1 MTPRFKTFL
10 TGSILLGMALGGCS
24 WITDRG
30 PLEVVVIDKAMK
42 MTNPD
47 LGRPGP
53 ASQALL
59 SATAQGLVSFDSVG
73 QIEAGLASRWMVTDD
88 GLSYIFRIQD
98 AQWSDGQEVTTAQVV
113 QLMRPRLQRSTRNRY
128 APELANVQSIRAMTG
143 QVIEVRLSRPI
154 PHLLD
159 ILAQPDMALLMKG
172 RGWGPM
178 TAKSERSGLTLM
190 VKPDPLAEELD
201 EPVDVEPP
209 VHVMARSASKALAR
223 IDNDEAAVVLGGRMQ
238 DFPLFAASGI
248 DARRLVVD
256 PAEGLFGLAFTH
268 DDGILNDR
276 DVREAISMAIIRTPM
291 VQAFGEPSWSPTNA
305 IRMPLEKQDANF
317 TPYNPE
323 YGQWP
328 IEERVNRARNV
339 IAAKTNGVKQ
349 KPRLRIALPDG
360 PGSDLLFAYLRGY
373 IRAIG
378 LDAVQVKMTDQA
390 DMRLIDEVAPSRDP
404 IWYLRRLSCRHGN
417 VCNSRVDALT
427 EAASRADTPTER
439 AQLVREAETMLSNT
453 AGFIPL
459 AQPLRWSVT
468 HARSDG
474 LRPNAR
480 ARHPLNRLF
489 GNPT

>member
-1 MTPRFKTFL
+1 MRRA
-10 TGSILLGMALGGCS
+10 SHILISSLIAGVSLAGCG
-24 WITDRG
+24 WIADSG
-30 PLEVVVIDKAMK
+30 PLEVVIFDKNVT

-73 QIEAGLASRWMVTDD
+73 QIEPGLASRWMVTDD

-98 AQWSDGQEVTTAQVV
+98 AEWSDGQKVTTAQVV
-113 QLMRPRLQRSTRNRY
+113 QILRPRLLSTTRNRY
-128 APELANVQSIRAMTG
+128 APELANVQSIRAITG
-143 QVIEVRLSRPI
+143 QVIEVRLERPI

-178 TAKSERSGLTLM
+178 IANAERGGLTLT
-190 VKPDPLAEELD
+190 VKPDPLADELD
-201 EPVDVEPP
+201 EPIDPAPP
-209 VHVMARSASKALAR
+209 VHLIARPAASAMARHVNGKT
-223 IDNDEAAVVLGGRMQ
+223 AVLMGGKMQ
-238 DFPLFAASGI
+238 DFPLFTASGI
-248 DARRLVVD
+248 EARRLVVD

-268 DDGILNDR
+268 DDGILKNR

-305 IRMPLEKQDANF
+305 IRMPLEKQDAAF
-317 TPYNPE
+317 APYNPA
-323 YGQWP
+323 YSQWT
-328 IEERVNRARNV
+328 IDERVARARAT
-339 IAAKTNGVKQ
+339 IMERTQGVETR
-349 KPRLRIALPDG
+349 PRLRIALPKG
-360 PGSDLLFAYLRGY
+360 PGSDLLFGYLRTY
-373 IRAIG
+373 LRAIG
-378 LDAVQVKMTDQA
+378 LDAVQVSMDDKA

-404 IWYLRRLSCRHGN
+404 LWYLRRLSCRHGN
-417 VCNSRVDALT
+417 VCNSQVDALT
-427 EAASRADTPTER
+427 GAASNTDNAEER
-439 AQLVREAETMLSNT
+439 AQLIREAEMLLTDT
-453 AGFIPL
+453 AGYVPI

-468 HARSDG
+468 DPRSSG
-474 LRPNAR
+474 LRPNPR

>member
-1 MTPRFKTFL
+1 MTRRIFPTL
-10 TGSILLGMALGGCS
+10 IGTIMLGTSLGGCG
-24 WITDRG
+24 WITDGG
-30 PLEVVVIDKAMK
+30 PLEVVIIDSNMK

-47 LGRPGP
+47 MGRPGP

-73 QIEAGLASRWMVTDD
+73 QIEPGLASRWMVTDD

-98 AQWSDGQEVTTAQVV
+98 AQWSDGQKVTTAQVV
-113 QLMRPRLQRSTRNRY
+113 QLLRPRLQRNTRNRY
-128 APELANVQSIRAMTG
+128 ALELANVQSIRAMTG
-143 QVIEVRLSRPI
+143 QVIEVRLDRPI

-178 TAKSERSGLTLM
+178 TAKAERSGLTLT
-190 VKPDPLAEELD
+190 VKPDPLADELD
-201 EPVDVEPP
+201 DPVDPEPP
-209 VHVMARSASKALAR
+209 VHVLARSASKALAR
-223 IDNDEAAVVLGGRMQ
+223 TVNGEAAVVMGGKMQ

-248 DARRLVVD
+248 EARRLVVD

-276 DVREAISMAIIRTPM
+276 AVREAISMAIIRTPM

-305 IRMPLEKQDANF
+305 IRMPLEKQDATF
-317 TPYNPE
+317 APYTPE

-328 IEERVNRARNV
+328 IEERVSRARSV
-339 IAAKTNGVKQ
+339 IAAKTANMAQ
-349 KPRLRIALPDG
+349 KPRLRIALPQG
-360 PGSDLLFAYLRGY
+360 PGSDLLFGYLKGY

-378 LDAVQVKMTDQA
+378 LDAVQVKMTEQA

-417 VCNSRVDALT
+417 VCNSEVDALT
-427 EAASRADTPTER
+427 NEASRANTVAER
-439 AQLVREAETMLSNT
+439 AQLVREAEVMLTET
-453 AGFIPL
+453 AAYVPI
-459 AQPLRWSVT
+459 AQPLRWSIT

-480 ARHPLNRLF
+480 ARHPLNRMF
-489 GNPT
+489 TNPT